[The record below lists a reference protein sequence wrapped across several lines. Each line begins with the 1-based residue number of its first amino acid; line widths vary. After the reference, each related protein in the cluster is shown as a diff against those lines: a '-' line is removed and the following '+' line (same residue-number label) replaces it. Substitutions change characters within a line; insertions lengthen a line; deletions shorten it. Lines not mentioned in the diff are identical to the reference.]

1 MEGRTERDVTT
12 VSILRLIKLPD
23 LLSLLNAL
31 LGFSALVLVLGGVS
45 VTDRALKNALVV
57 LLLAAVVDGLD
68 GMVARTVEH
77 SPLGT
82 YLDSLADLI
91 SFGLAPA
98 IVIYVLIKDYLAIF
112 PSYGEVVLA
121 CCGAYVI
128 CGMLRLARF
137 NAKAFF
143 QKESFIKEI
152 RSSLTL
158 STGFLLKKEE
168 VAQNDFVGFP
178 ITGSA
183 TFLASFTLM
192 AIELELFRPSSVLLL
207 VGLMALLCVLM
218 VSRIRYRN
226 LRDKRIV
233 IPVGILFFTLF
244 FLYILSLKFVY
255 PAIAV
260 VILVAFYM
268 CSPLFLHKR
277 TSR

>member
-12 VSILRLIKLPD
+12 VGILRLIKLPD

-82 YLDSLADLI
+82 YLDSLADLV

-98 IVIYVLIKDYLAIF
+98 IVIYVLIKGYLAIF
-112 PSYGEVVLA
+112 PPHGEVILA

-143 QKESFIKEI
+143 RKESFIKEI

-255 PAIAV
+255 PVIAV